1 MNDRLE
7 RSNRRN
13 RWEYMDNGLGCQ
25 NFGYCGSKRSL
36 QHPQNLCP
44 PFELPLDKVRHCDDG
59 AGCVGGG
66 TAVTPATRAFRA
78 EPDTG

>member
-1 MNDRLE
+1 M
-7 RSNRRN
+7 
-13 RWEYMDNGLGCQ
+13 
-25 NFGYCGSKRSL
+25 GSAARISAIAAPSPACNIL
-36 QHPQNLCP
+36 QNLCP